1 MKQQLRS
8 VIAPAAV
15 AALTIGL
22 TSDVL
27 AEPLT
32 ATELIEAC
40 KSHQVDQQSAQA
52 TSCRAFI
59 HGYLSASRD
68 IVAADERPSEFV
80 ARAIRTRASRL
91 SDDAAQRLSS
101 RYCLPEAAT
110 LDTLIGKVSELSQPF
125 AEEATAESAMLT
137 VFENHYRCKKDVP
150 NP

>member
-1 MKQQLRS
+1 MKQKLHA

-22 TSDVL
+22 TNGVL
-27 AEPLT
+27 AQPLT

-40 KSHQVDQQSAQA
+40 KSHQVDRQSAHA

-59 HGYLSASRD
+59 HGYLSASND

-91 SDDAAQRLSS
+91 SDEAVQRLNS
-101 RYCLPEAAT
+101 RYCLPNSAT
-110 LDTLIGKVSELSQPF
+110 LDTLISQVSELSQPF
-125 AEEATAESAMLT
+125 AEGAPAESAMLS
-137 VFENHYRCKKDVP
+137 VFENHYRCKDVS